1 MGEDRHED
9 LPDASGWTNGTYA
22 MLTKVVVVE
31 RWEYLILPKKTNRSM
46 NEFAEI
52 KG

>member
-1 MGEDRHED
+1 MKTYLMPPDGRMA
-9 LPDASGWTNGTYA
+9 LP
-22 MLTKVVVVE
+22 LVVE